1 MVPVE
6 PVVTV
11 PSSQTPVH
19 QQNQAAAANENRS
32 FTPADFFF
40 FSLLG
45 RAQPITRDPLAHLTL
60 FLAGDSQSDALQ
72 HT

>member
-11 PSSQTPVH
+11 PTSQTPAH

-40 FSLLG
+40 SFLG

-60 FLAGDSQSDALQ
+60 FLADDSQSDMLQ